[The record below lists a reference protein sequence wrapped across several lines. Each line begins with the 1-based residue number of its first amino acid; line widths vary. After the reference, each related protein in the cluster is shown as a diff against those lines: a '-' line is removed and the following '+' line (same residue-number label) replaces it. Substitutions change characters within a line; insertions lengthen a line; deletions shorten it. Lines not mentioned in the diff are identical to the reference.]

1 MHVKQFIYN
10 GYRIALNG
18 SGVFNLINGD
28 FTQNVVTFC
37 NSLSKEPGNV
47 NNNFLALRKDKIEC
61 IEDKV
66 SKPKKLFS
74 INFAKSK
81 TKLFLSLHCNGNNRY
96 MYASKIQ
103 IFNFKCLDNIAPH
116 LE

>member
-1 MHVKQFIYN
+1 M
-10 GYRIALNG
+10 
-18 SGVFNLINGD
+18 
-28 FTQNVVTFC
+28 
-37 NSLSKEPGNV
+37 SKEPGNV
-47 NNNFLALRKDKIEC
+47 NNNFLALRKDKIDC

-66 SKPKKLFS
+66 SKPKKLFN

-103 IFNFKCLDNIAPH
+103 IFNFKGLDNIAPH
-116 LE
+116 LEWNRIKDNLHNFSIDYGIIFKTIYLTFLSV